1 MEQEEFEARLRESP
15 YLRHSLADL
24 FRSIEKAVTL
34 IILASAQQ
42 QDMARL
48 EADLLRLQSEAA
60 AEGAD
65 PTRDHILTNMRL
77 CLLKKL
83 D

>member
-48 EADLLRLQSEAA
+48 EA
-60 AEGAD
+60 
-65 PTRDHILTNMRL
+65 
-77 CLLKKL
+77 CLLYTSPSPR

>member
-1 MEQEEFEARLRESP
+1 MEREEFEAGLRESH
-15 YLRHSLADL
+15 YLRSSLAGL

-34 IILASAQQ
+34 IALASAQQ
-42 QDMARL
+42 QDAVRF

-60 AEGAD
+60 AEDAD
-65 PTRDHILTNMRL
+65 PTRDHILTNVRQG
-77 CLLKKL
+77 LLKKA